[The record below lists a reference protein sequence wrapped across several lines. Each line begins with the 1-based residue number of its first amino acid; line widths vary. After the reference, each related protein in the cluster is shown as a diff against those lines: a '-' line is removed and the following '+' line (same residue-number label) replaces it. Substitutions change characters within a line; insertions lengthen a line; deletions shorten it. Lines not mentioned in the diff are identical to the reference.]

1 MRIPYYSVAMI
12 GYSLENLNCAS
23 AWAQQKLDDFNTF
36 FQNSDFAFVKIAN
49 SKARQVVNETGFKNQ
64 TKLLS
69 PVIFLTDF
77 ETDHHSYATD
87 CSYPPPAPPKK
98 KKARKVVF
106 QFCSFPKTCLP
117 FHIVNILI
125 EFSLKYSGFLRI
137 VKLLLAR
144 KACL

>member
-87 CSYPPPAPPKK
+87 CPYPPPAPPKK
-98 KKARKVVF
+98 RKQEKLCFNSVVSPRPAYHF
-106 QFCSFPKTCLP
+106 ISLTYLLN
-117 FHIVNILI
+117 FHSSTL
-125 EFSLKYSGFLRI
+125 GFWELSNFY
-137 VKLLLAR
+137 
-144 KACL
+144 